1 MTDGL
6 RLSSGRGRGAVFAS
20 VVASGMAFLDN
31 TVVNVA
37 LPHIGHDLHA
47 GVAGL
52 QWTVSA
58 YTLTLAALV
67 LLGGALGDRYGRR
80 RVFLVGVVWFTVASV
95 LCGLSLNV
103 GMLTAARALQGCGAA
118 LLTPGSL
125 ALLQASFSRQD
136 RARAIGAWSGL
147 SGVATAIGPFLGGWL
162 IDTLSWRWIFFIN
175 VPLAVLAMIA
185 ALIWVPESS
194 NPGAGRFDVTGAVL
208 AAAGLAGITY
218 ALIQR
223 GTGAVPAA
231 VVGAVALVAF
241 VVTERRRGE
250 AAMLPP
256 RLFRS
261 RQFSAINLV
270 TFFVYAGV
278 SGITFF
284 LVVELQVAA
293 GYSALQAG
301 VSMLP
306 MTLLLMVGS
315 SRAGAL
321 GARIGPRWPLAAGT
335 IFAGAGILLMLRI
348 GRHTRYL
355 TDVLPPAI
363 LLGLGMTLV
372 IAPLT
377 AAILASA
384 PSEQAG
390 TASGVNNAVA
400 RSGGLLAVAALP
412 LAVGI
417 SGQQY
422 QQPAA
427 LNHGFHLAVLGCAG
441 LYAAGALTTLVLV
454 KRAPDPGGEPASQ
467 PPPREPSV
475 PPVSS
480 GRGRRISRG

>member
-1 MTDGL
+1 MADGL
-6 RLSSGRGRGAVFAS
+6 RLSSARGRGAVFAS
-20 VVASGMAFLDN
+20 VVASGMAFLDS

-37 LPHIGHDLHA
+37 LPHIGKDLGA
-47 GVAGL
+47 NVAGL
-52 QWTVSA
+52 QWTISA
-58 YTLTLAALV
+58 YTLALAALV

-80 RVFLVGVVWFTVASV
+80 KVFLIGVVWFTAASV
-95 LCGLSLNV
+95 LCGFSVNV

-125 ALLQASFSRQD
+125 ALLQASFVDKD
-136 RARAIGAWSGL
+136 RAKAIGAWSGL

-175 VPLAVLAMIA
+175 VPLAVLAVVA
-185 ALIWVPESS
+185 AVAWVPESR
-194 NPGAGRFDVTGAVL
+194 NPSTGRFDLPGAVL

-223 GTGAVPAA
+223 GAGAIPATA
-231 VVGAVALVAF
+231 VGVVALVVF
-241 VVTERRRGE
+241 VLAERRRGD

-270 TFFVYAGV
+270 TFFIYAGL

-284 LVVELQVAA
+284 LVVELQVAS
-293 GYSALQAG
+293 GFSALKAG
-301 VSMLP
+301 VALLP
-306 MTLLLMVGS
+306 MTLLLLVGS

-321 GARIGPRWPLAAGT
+321 GARIGPHWPLTGGSVIAGV
-335 IFAGAGILLMLRI
+335 GILLMLRI
-348 GRHTRYL
+348 GQHTSYWL
-355 TDVLPPAI
+355 DVLPAAI
-363 LLGLGMTLV
+363 LFGLGMTLV
-372 IAPLT
+372 VAPLT
-377 AAILASA
+377 AAILAAA

-400 RSGGLLAVAALP
+400 RSGGLLSVAALP

-422 QQPAA
+422 QQPGV
-427 LNHGFHLAVLGCAG
+427 LSHGFHLAVLGCAG
-441 LYAAGALTTLVLV
+441 LYALGALTSLVLV
-454 KRAPDPGGEPASQ
+454 KR
-467 PPPREPSV
+467 EPSARAHPV
-475 PPVSS
+475 PPSAAPGVPPAPPVRSE
-480 GRGRRISRG
+480 RGGGTDA